1 MYRAEACDARA
12 MRPDGSFSQQAY
24 SECIES
30 ERENRNDA
38 NAQRTQREVD
48 AGLLPRVELTEEENV
63 VYELTGD
70 NAAVVQVIAGAVKD
84 DTGESNNMTE
94 EDVDAVLAAG
104 QLPDGS
110 PLTPELRRA
119 LEYVKSNFHDMT
131 DESSWNMFDTGDLTA
146 DEITEWARDEHETTL
161 DEAVQKK
168 EEQRAYEEQKNQKN
182 SENERDGEQDDE
194 SGEGDHNSAEK
205 AKSAKDNDA
214 EKSGSKKD
222 EVAEAMDILENPKAS
237 PEDKL
242 KAIEA
247 LHAAGKEEIVLLDHG
262 KPVRCRIAIA
272 PVAPGSDRN
281 YVHLFAEDE
290 NGKERIVL
298 RAIERE
304 GQYYR
309 QVDAHGRPLN
319 YIGDVWSGR
328 ESSIS

>member
-1 MYRAEACDARA
+1 
-12 MRPDGSFSQQAY
+12 
-24 SECIES
+24 
-30 ERENRNDA
+30 
-38 NAQRTQREVD
+38 
-48 AGLLPRVELTEEENV
+48 
-63 VYELTGD
+63 
-70 NAAVVQVIAGAVKD
+70 
-84 DTGESNNMTE
+84 
-94 EDVDAVLAAG
+94 
-104 QLPDGS
+104 
-110 PLTPELRRA
+110 
-119 LEYVKSNFHDMT
+119 MT
-131 DESSWNMFDTGDLTA
+131 DESSWNMFDTGDLSA

-222 EVAEAMDILENPKAS
+222 EVAEAMDVLENPKAS

-319 YIGDVWSGR
+319 YVGDVWSGR